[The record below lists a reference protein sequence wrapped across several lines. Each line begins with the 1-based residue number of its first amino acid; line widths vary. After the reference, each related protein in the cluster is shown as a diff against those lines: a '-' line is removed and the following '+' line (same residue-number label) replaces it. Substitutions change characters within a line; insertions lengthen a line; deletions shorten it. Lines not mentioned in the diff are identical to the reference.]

1 MKHIYIIL
9 ILLLVIG
16 VSSCSEEQ
24 EELNRN
30 DNKARIENV
39 SGSNEQDSDSIVVMQ
54 ETDEMRALQKEAKA
68 SLPVKTR
75 ANFNYGE
82 NYDQY
87 FSSNIYAIR
96 EMPLTI
102 VARGVGKDAS
112 RKFFYCNG
120 SSQEVKLTNVSRPSD
135 IAQQFY
141 LKILPATTGIP
152 YLIYSQKANT
162 PLTVGHYRKHSNISI
177 LMSSSD
183 NSIQNSMAGWDLIA
197 SEIPGYFAIQNEM
210 YLGQTDPK
218 NYWTVFNYS
227 LEVNDNDEIRY
238 AKYSKKP
245 QQEFLI
251 TPVVN
256 FVLETVSFDLDNA
269 KITDAKPIEVQFTSV
284 NKNGK
289 EVSFSDSVKTDV
301 DDTYRFYQNRS
312 NIKFNLTDKGNM
324 QLPTVLAKKLVILSN
339 DKTRMTFYNAD
350 RNQTYHNYYKV
361 GVSGDA
367 PAKSLIKVTVQLAS
381 YNVEA
386 SYVATAKY
394 NDRVIKFSGVW
405 KGTIVPDPNLVEPTI
420 LTRFFNC
427 TTGEEFYNAA
437 AAKSFKFIRQ

>member
-9 ILLLVIG
+9 FLLLVIG

-39 SGSNEQDSDSIVVMQ
+39 TGSNEQDSDSIVVMQ

-102 VARGVGKDAS
+102 AARGVGKDAS

-120 SSQEVKLTNVSRPSD
+120 SRQEVKLTNVSRPSD

-162 PLTVGHYRKHSNISI
+162 PLTVGHYRKHSDISI
-177 LMSSSD
+177 LMSSSE
-183 NSIQNSMAGWDLIA
+183 NSIQNSMAGWDLIT

-210 YLGQTDPK
+210 YLGQTDTK
-218 NYWTVFNYS
+218 DFWSVFNYA
-227 LEVNDNDEIRY
+227 LEVNDNDEIRF

-251 TPVVN
+251 MPVAS
-256 FVLETVSFDLDNA
+256 FVLEDISFDLDNA
-269 KITDAKPIEVQFTSV
+269 KVTDANPIEVQFTTV
-284 NKNGK
+284 NRSGK
-289 EVSFSDSVKTDV
+289 QEVFSDSVEKTV
-301 DDTYRFYQNRS
+301 DDTYKFYQNRS
-312 NIKFNLTDKGNM
+312 NVKFNLTDRKNI
-324 QLPTVLAKKLVILSN
+324 QLPTVLARKLVILSKDN
-339 DKTRMTFYNAD
+339 IRKSYYNAD
-350 RNQTYHNYYKV
+350 
-361 GVSGDA
+361 
-367 PAKSLIKVTVQLAS
+367 
-381 YNVEA
+381 
-386 SYVATAKY
+386 KY
-394 NDRVIKFSGVW
+394 QIPIG
-405 KGTIVPDPNLVEPTI
+405 II
-420 LTRFFNC
+420 
-427 TTGEEFYNAA
+427 
-437 AAKSFKFIRQ
+437 